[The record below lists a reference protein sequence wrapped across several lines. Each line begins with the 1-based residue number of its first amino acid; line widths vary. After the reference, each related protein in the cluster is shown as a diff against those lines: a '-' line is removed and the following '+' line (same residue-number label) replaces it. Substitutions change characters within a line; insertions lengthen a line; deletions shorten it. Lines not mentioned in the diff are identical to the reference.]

1 MFYQDQLIGDYVQS
15 STVKNIM
22 AIMLKLI
29 IGGGLLWWTIYN
41 GSLNFS
47 MVRDIFS
54 QPSII
59 GLLFFILLLISGNN
73 FRWYLLLQGQGFQL
87 SFWQTLKL
95 TFIGLFFNFAIPGAV
110 GGDLAKGYYL
120 VKDQHNRKVE
130 AGITVLMDR
139 IIGLFG
145 MIIIA
150 LFSIFFFY
158 NSILEHIEFTYLAAF
173 VIAAFCAYLIC
184 FSISFS
190 KRIIQNVR
198 LNIFLEKIPC
208 GHFIRRVLVAI
219 HTYRLCP
226 KHFFLALLM
235 GIVTEIGFVSLFIMI
250 GELLHFT
257 DIPLSLYFFVIPLG
271 LIVIALPI
279 SPAGIGVGQA
289 AFLFLFNL
297 GLGYES
303 DLGPTIITTVQ
314 VMMLFYGLLG
324 AILYFYHK
332 PSKVIHCRK

>member
-1 MFYQDQLIGDYVQS
+1 MFYQDQLIGVYVQS

-22 AIMLKLI
+22 AIMLKLTL
-29 IGGGLLWWTIYN
+29 GGGLLWWTIYK

-47 MVRDIFS
+47 MVGDIFS
-54 QPSII
+54 QPSIV
-59 GLLFFILLLISGNN
+59 GLLFFVLLLISSNN

-110 GGDLAKGYYL
+110 GGDLVKGYYL
-120 VKDQHNRKVE
+120 VKDQRNRKVE

-145 MIIIA
+145 MVVIA

-158 NSILEHIEFTYLAAF
+158 DSILEHIELTYLAAF
-173 VIAAFCAYLIC
+173 VVAAFCAYLIC

-190 KRIIQNVR
+190 KRVIQNVQ
-198 LNIFLEKIPC
+198 LNAFLKKIPC
-208 GHFIRRVLVAI
+208 GHFIHRVLMAI

-235 GIVTEIGFVSLFIMI
+235 GIVTEIGFVGLFIMI

-257 DIPLSLYFFVIPLG
+257 EVPLSLYFFVIPLG
-271 LIVIALPI
+271 LIAIALPI

-297 GLGYES
+297 TLGYES

-324 AILYFYHK
+324 AILYFCHK
-332 PSKVIHCRK
+332 SSKATHV